1 MSISAGESD
10 VLERC
15 FRTFTEKANAKEGM
29 SRIQR
34 IIQLAESTNG
44 ATEKKWVSTIPPGKV
59 GVHDSARFR
68 DSGEGKREKKKWVST
83 LSRFRSR
90 DAEAGSTVQNEPNRA
105 WTIQGIR
112 LFQPGD
118 ICANTFPLYR
128 TVKSPIGSELT
139 ARTEP
144 LKTSDSLPRC
154 FRANPAAAV

>member
-1 MSISAGESD
+1 M
-10 VLERC
+10 
-15 FRTFTEKANAKEGM
+15 
-29 SRIQR
+29 
-34 IIQLAESTNG
+34 
-44 ATEKKWVSTIPPGKV
+44 STIPGKEEV
-59 GVHDSARFR
+59 GVHAFPAFM
-68 DSGEGKREKKKWVST
+68 ST

-128 TVKSPIGSELT
+128 TVKSPIGSDLA

-144 LKTSDSLPRC
+144 LRNPDPLPRC
-154 FRANPAAAV
+154 FRANPAAAVYSNIFGEMRERV